1 MSDVAIHDPVFVVVP
16 AGEVNE
22 HDPLSSARVR
32 LPHALPV
39 EDERGPDR
47 PGWGRT
53 AFPGMVI
60 QSFSDIVTT
69 DSVTNYLLL
78 QLSPTREVQK
88 SNFIL

>member
-53 AFPGMVI
+53 AFLGYC
-60 QSFSDIVTT
+60 DNGYCDTYVTC
-69 DSVTNYLLL
+69 DYL
-78 QLSPTREVQK
+78 
-88 SNFIL
+88 